1 MYNKYFIGLPVIAL
15 LGACAKEVPPDA
27 AMSQKEFEYKSA
39 QVEKQIEMIPAWYTA
54 IPDVEDAVHA
64 VGTAI
69 TPDMQLSVDIATLS
83 AKTTLADR
91 IDSKLRSQ
99 MKTFK
104 AKLGADDFANE
115 LSHEFEQATI
125 NIIAD
130 ADVAGYRVK
139 ESAIVPNGTQY
150 RAYVLLEYTDNEA
163 SKIMKNRFARDKML
177 MSKLQAESA
186 WSELNTRVDKMND
199 DELKEMSIIV
209 DAISDLPVHTPAPAP
224 NAKITV
230 QE

>member
-1 MYNKYFIGLPVIAL
+1 MKKVIGLFAVGSLA
-15 LGACAKEVPPDA
+15 ACASKDVPPDA
-27 AMSQKEFEYKSA
+27 PMSKEEYVYKVE
-39 QVEKQIEMIPAWYTA
+39 QVEKQIDMMPDWYTI
-54 IPDVEDAVHA
+54 IPSEDGAVHA

-69 TPDMQLSVDIATLS
+69 TPDMQLAVDIATLS

-104 AKLGADDFANE
+104 AKLGADDFANQ

-139 ESAIVPNGTQY
+139 ESSIVPNGTQY
-150 RAYVLLEYTDNEA
+150 RAYVLLEYTDSEA
-163 SKIMKNRFARDKML
+163 SKILQNRFARDSML

-186 WSELNTRVDKMND
+186 WAELNTRVDAMND

-209 DAISDLPVHTPAPAP
+209 DAINDLPVHTPAPVP
-224 NAKITV
+224 NAQVTLND
-230 QE
+230 

>member
-1 MYNKYFIGLPVIAL
+1 MKKLIGVGVL
-15 LGACAKEVPPDA
+15 LTLAACADKVPPDA
-27 AMSQKEFEYKSA
+27 AMSAEEFKYKKA
-39 QVEKQIEMIPAWYTA
+39 QIEDQIQHMPDWFTA
-54 IPDVEDAVHA
+54 IPDEEDAVFA

-139 ESAIVPNGTQY
+139 EASMVPNGTQY
-150 RAYVLLEYTDNEA
+150 RAYVLLEYTDSEA

-209 DAISDLPVHTPAPAP
+209 DAISDLPVHTPAPIPEAQ
-224 NAKITV
+224 ITL
-230 QE
+230 QN